1 MAKTPAFQF
10 YPGDWMKDPALR
22 SVSLEARGLWMDM
35 LCLMHES
42 TRRGYLQHSTGK
54 PMSHEQIARMSG
66 CSPEVCA
73 RLLEELEETGVFSRE
88 NDGTI
93 YSRRMAREALEKDAN
108 AERQRRYY
116 DRNNKKPNGEP
127 NANLTVNLT
136 PTSHTSSSSTSSS
149 CTTNVVQREG
159 PVLEAQTA
167 VAAPAPQPKPKAKA
181 ESLAPASKKPSR
193 DPALDNPATQ
203 IYRETFKRTPN
214 EAQRAEIQ
222 RRVTDL
228 NHYRTTLANWQ
239 LSGWNPGNVLG
250 QLDRYEQTKP
260 KIEDQTLTVQQP
272 ECVALAPTGTGG
284 MANYGQPI
292 QRHQPKTFA
301 QLNTE
306 ENARRLNG
314 NASIREQIRTGAL
327 QLPRIGKTG

>member
-1 MAKTPAFQF
+1 MNKSPAFQF

-42 TRRGYLQHSTGK
+42 IRRGYLQHSTGR

-88 NDGTI
+88 EDGTI
-93 YSRRMAREALEKDAN
+93 YSRRMAREAIEKDAN

-167 VAAPAPQPKPKAKA
+167 IAAPAPQPKPKAKA
-181 ESLAPASKKPSR
+181 ESLAPATQKPSR
-193 DPALDNPATQ
+193 DPALDNPAVQ

-228 NHYRTTLANWQ
+228 NHYRTTLADWQ

-250 QLDRYEQTKP
+250 QIDRYEQTKP
-260 KIEDQTLTVQQP
+260 NEGIQTLTVQQP

-284 MANYGQPI
+284 MTYGQPI
-292 QRHQPKTFA
+292 QRNQPKSFD
-301 QLNTE
+301 QIRVE
-306 ENARRLNG
+306 EHGRRLNG
-314 NASIREQIRTGAL
+314 TAAILEQMRTGEL
-327 QLPRIGKTG
+327 RIGLKKR

>member
-1 MAKTPAFQF
+1 MTKTPAFQF

-88 NDGTI
+88 DDGTI
-93 YSRRMAREALEKDAN
+93 YSRRMAREAIEKDAN

-127 NANLTVNLT
+127 NANLT
-136 PTSHTSSSSTSSS
+136 PTSHASSSSTSPS
-149 CTTNVVQREG
+149 CTTNVVQGEG

-167 VAAPAPQPKPKAKA
+167 IASPAPQPKPKAKA
-181 ESLAPASKKPSR
+181 ESLAPAPQKPNR
-193 DPALDNPATQ
+193 DPALDNPAVQ

-228 NHYRTTLANWQ
+228 NHYRTTLADWKLNDW
-239 LSGWNPGNVLG
+239 SPINIVG
-250 QLDRYEQTKP
+250 QLERYERTKP

-272 ECVALAPTGTGG
+272 ECVALAATGTGG

>member
-1 MAKTPAFQF
+1 MGKTPAFQF

-88 NDGTI
+88 DDGTI
-93 YSRRMAREALEKDAN
+93 FSRRMAREAIEKEGN

-127 NANLTVNLT
+127 NANLTVDLT
-136 PTSHTSSSSTSSS
+136 PTSHASSSSTSSS

-167 VAAPAPQPKPKAKA
+167 VAAPAPQPKPKPKTQ
-181 ESLAPASKKPSR
+181 SLAPPTAKPNR
-193 DPALDNPATQ
+193 DPALDNPAVQ

-222 RRVTDL
+222 KRVTDL

-239 LSGWNPGNVLG
+239 LNNWSPANIVG
-250 QLDRYEQTKP
+250 QLERYERTKP

-284 MANYGQPI
+284 MTYGQPI
-292 QRHQPKTFA
+292 QRNQPKSFD
-301 QLNTE
+301 QIRVE
-306 ENARRLNG
+306 EHGRRLSG
-314 NASIREQIRTGAL
+314 TAAILEQMRAGEL
-327 QLPRIGKTG
+327 RIGLKQR